1 MIALTNLT
9 FKNPECAYLRLESVK
24 YDKRIFFLRSL
35 FTDQN
40 RTDPLPV
47 FSLFRVSWASF
58 FPPIPKKPYNNSPG
72 QSGHT
77 RNLFGVREFLVALVK
92 CVRARANCADFF
104 PGVKKS
110 GAVGSSHEKIR
121 LF

>member
-24 YDKRIFFLRSL
+24 YDKRIFFS
-35 FTDQN
+35 
-40 RTDPLPV
+40 V
-47 FSLFRVSWASF
+47 HFSLTKIELTPCLF
-58 FPPIPKKPYNNSPG
+58 FPYFGSHGQAFFPRFLKSPI
-72 QSGHT
+72 T
-77 RNLFGVREFLVALVK
+77 IALVSLDIREIFSA
-92 CVRARANCADFF
+92 CANFWSHWSSACARANCADFF